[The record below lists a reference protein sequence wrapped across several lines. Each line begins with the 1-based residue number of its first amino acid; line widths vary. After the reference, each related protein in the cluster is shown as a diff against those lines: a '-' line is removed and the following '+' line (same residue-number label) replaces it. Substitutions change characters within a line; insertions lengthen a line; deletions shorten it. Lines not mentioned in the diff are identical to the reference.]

1 MFKSCQRKGCVFSL
15 KTRVLIFGVLSLL
28 CLTYSMFYLRKFVF
42 LNPKFERETFS
53 QRNAIMNFENSKR
66 GSKASFYFSSRTRK
80 NGVKIGQPNL
90 SRKGK

>member
-1 MFKSCQRKGCVFSL
+1 MFKSCQRKRCVFSL
-15 KTRVLIFGVLSLL
+15 KTRVVIFGVLSLL
-28 CLTYSMFYLRKFVF
+28 CLRYSMLYLRKFVF

-53 QRNAIMNFENSKR
+53 QRNEIMNFDNSKR
-66 GSKASFYFSSRTRK
+66 GSKTSLYFSSRTRK